1 MIPMRSTLGSRAM
14 VAAIT
19 IILGA
24 AASAEARTYV
34 VNDRRDHLGTCTPSD
49 CTLREAVVAA
59 NERVGGDVISLP
71 MHRTHFL
78 SIQSTGEDAA
88 QDGDLDLTSGPLRIV
103 HPGRRTAPIDAGRID
118 RVFDIQ
124 GAETRFEKLTIRG
137 GVAHPA
143 DGDGDGGGVLAGGDA
158 RVTIADSRIVANRS
172 PAVDGNGGG
181 IDTDLSA
188 RLRLVDTVIARNVAG
203 GDGGGVTASIDGST
217 VIARSKINLNRGGEG
232 AGVMA
237 VGPVT
242 VKDTLVASNRAVG
255 GGDGEVGDGAG
266 IYVDDQGDL
275 SLTNSTVTENS
286 ALAAGGGLFAESGAK
301 GTIGSATVARNE
313 ARAMAG
319 GMHFDPATS
328 FALTNSILALNL
340 GANGA
345 GFDCSGTE
353 FTNVEPNLVTTL
365 AGGCDPGAEIHS
377 TEPLLGK
384 KLVAAQ
390 GTSLALP
397 LKAGSPAIDAA
408 NPALSPKLDQRG
420 ARRGADP
427 DLGAYELR

>member
-1 MIPMRSTLGSRAM
+1 MISMSSTLGPRAM
-14 VAAIT
+14 AAAIA

-24 AASAEARTYV
+24 TASAHARTYV
-34 VNDRRDHLGTCTPSD
+34 VNDHRDHLGTCTPSD
-49 CTLREAVVAA
+49 CTLREAVIAA
-59 NERVGGDVISLP
+59 NDRPGGDVISMP

-78 SIQSTGEDAA
+78 SIESTGEDAA
-88 QDGDLDLTSGPLRIV
+88 LDGDLDVTSGPLRIV
-103 HPGRRTAPIDAGRID
+103 HSGRRTAAIDAGRID

-124 GAETRFEKLTIRG
+124 AAETRLEELTIRG
-137 GVAHPA
+137 GVAHPT
-143 DGDGDGGGVLAGGDA
+143 DGDGDGGGVLAAGDA
-158 RVTIADSRIVANRS
+158 RVTIADSRVVANRS
-172 PAVDGNGGG
+172 PTVDGNGGG
-181 IDTDLSA
+181 IDTDLSG
-188 RLRLVDTVIARNVAG
+188 RLRIVDTVIARNVAG
-203 GDGGGVTASIDGST
+203 GDGGGVRASIDGPT
-217 VIARSKINLNRGGEG
+217 VIARSKVSFNRGGEG

-242 VKDTLVASNRAVG
+242 VKDSLVASNRALG

-275 SLTNSTVTENS
+275 SLSNSTVTENS

-301 GTIGSATVARNE
+301 GTIGSATVARNQ

-319 GMHFDPATS
+319 GVHLGPAAS
-328 FALTNSILALNL
+328 FALTNSIVALNL

-345 GFDCSGTE
+345 GLDCSGTA

-365 AGGCDPGAEIHS
+365 SGGCDPGAEIVAD
-377 TEPLLGK
+377 PLLGK

-390 GTSLALP
+390 GASLVLP
-397 LKAGSPAIDAA
+397 LTPGSPAIDAA

-420 ARRGADP
+420 APRGADP